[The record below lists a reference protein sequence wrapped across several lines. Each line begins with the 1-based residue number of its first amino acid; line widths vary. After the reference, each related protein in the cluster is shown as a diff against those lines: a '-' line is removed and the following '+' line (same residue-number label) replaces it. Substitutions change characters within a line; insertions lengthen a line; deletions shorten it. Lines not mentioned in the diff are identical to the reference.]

1 MLLLAL
7 LACGQLQE
15 IPPSPAAPAAPG
27 GLTYANAGQPF
38 LLTYCT
44 GCHAQTLSG
53 DRRRGAPVGLDL
65 DSVAGL
71 RSNLGR
77 VRARTVDAG
86 DMPPGGGPT
95 DAELARFAAWL
106 DAGAPGVEA
115 SFPPV
120 LAPDPAL
127 VQGYTTVSRVQ
138 QEGEQI
144 LLSRQIDGPQTD
156 FREGIFAEERYEA
169 REGSLFFL
177 GSTRYN
183 AEGGVEAAL
192 AFVSGL
198 AIAGPAAAADVQ
210 TVEREDGATEAW
222 SPVAEAG
229 EPLDPR
235 GLDPLAALTL
245 FEEEGGARLGWYV
258 SSTVGLVGGFQ
269 EQPDGGAVR
278 WLRLSSSAGD
288 TPDAL
293 FPLHDGDLWVERT
306 LLEGA
311 P

>member
-1 MLLLAL
+1 MLLFAL

-15 IPPSPAAPAAPG
+15 IPPSPAESAAPRN
-27 GLTYANAGQPF
+27 LTYANTGQPF

-44 GCHAQTLSG
+44 GCHAQTLQG
-53 DRRRGAPVGLDL
+53 ERRRGAPDGLDL

-71 RSNLGR
+71 RLHLPR
-77 VRARTVDAG
+77 VRARTVEAG

-95 DAELARFAAWL
+95 GAELARFAAWL
-106 DAGAPGVEA
+106 DASAPGGENPL
-115 SFPPV
+115 PPV
-120 LAPDPAL
+120 APPDSAL
-127 VQGYTTVSRVQ
+127 EQGYTTVSRVSV
-138 QEGEQI
+138 EGEQI

-156 FREGIFAEERYEA
+156 FREGNFAEERYES
-169 REGSLFFL
+169 RDGSLYFL
-177 GSTRYN
+177 GYTHLN
-183 AEGGVEAAL
+183 ADGSVAAAL

-198 AIAGPAAAADVQ
+198 AIAGPAATEVQ
-210 TVEREDGATEAW
+210 TVETADGPTQTW
-222 SPVAEAG
+222 SPVAEGG

-258 SSTVGLVGGFQ
+258 SSTVGLVGGFL
-269 EQPDGGAVR
+269 EQADGASVR

-293 FPLHDGDLWVERT
+293 FPLHDGDLWVART
-306 LLEGA
+306 LLAGA